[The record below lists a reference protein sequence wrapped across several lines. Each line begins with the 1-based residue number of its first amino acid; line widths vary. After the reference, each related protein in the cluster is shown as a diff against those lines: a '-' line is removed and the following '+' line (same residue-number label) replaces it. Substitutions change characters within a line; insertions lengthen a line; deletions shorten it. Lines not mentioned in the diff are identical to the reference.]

1 MARRKQRS
9 EIIKLVLGLILV
21 VGGGI
26 LFIGAVSGW
35 FDSKVSL
42 DAESNCEDNC
52 KSFIEINAEQY
63 ENLVKEGKSF
73 VVLVDQGGC
82 TTADRMRGF
91 MGEWMGRNHKR
102 AYRMMFEEMKKTAL
116 HDVVKYY
123 PSVAI
128 IKGGRPLAYLKADSD
143 EDTEKYNNYDI
154 LNGWIS
160 QYLAQ

>member
-82 TTADRMRGF
+82 TTAAG
-91 MGEWMGRNHKR
+91 
-102 AYRMMFEEMKKTAL
+102 
-116 HDVVKYY
+116 
-123 PSVAI
+123 
-128 IKGGRPLAYLKADSD
+128 
-143 EDTEKYNNYDI
+143 
-154 LNGWIS
+154 
-160 QYLAQ
+160 